1 MRARGET
8 IMLIIISKEAA
19 AIYAT
24 EIAKKKGVGILITLL
39 QSGCNGW
46 KYHAEVK
53 LDPISSDEVSCVVEG
68 VTIVTTKE
76 SECDIDGLVIRV
88 EQTPAGQR
96 INFWHPDM
104 TGSCGCGESVTL
116 KKKRKK

>member
-1 MRARGET
+1 
-8 IMLIIISKEAA
+8 MLIIIAKEAA
-19 AIYAT
+19 AIYAR
-24 EIAKKKGVGILITLL
+24 EIVKQKGVGILLTLK

-53 LDPISSDEVSCVVEG
+53 LDPISPDEVTCVAEG
-68 VTIVTTKE
+68 ITFLTPKDNE
-76 SECDIDGLVIRV
+76 NDIDGLSIRV
-88 EQTPAGQR
+88 EQTATGPR

-116 KKKRKK
+116 KKKKKK